1 VRYLLALLSGAF
13 TGVIAI
19 LIHQSVPPFGVIASL
34 LFSYLA
40 IWLIGR
46 TFAARSFK
54 WVAALGWIAVLLRG
68 STFGEGQELLVQGDG
83 VGSTLLL
90 LGTLIVLFA
99 VSTRT

>member
-99 VSTRT
+99 VTART

>member
-1 VRYLLALLSGAF
+1 MRYLLALLSGAV
-13 TGVIAI
+13 TGAIAI
-19 LIHQSVPPFGVIASL
+19 LLHQSVPPFGVIASL

-40 IWLIGR
+40 IWLVGR
-46 TFAARSFK
+46 AFSSRSLK
-54 WVAALGWIAVLLRG
+54 WVAALGWIAIILRG

-99 VSTRT
+99 VSART

>member
-1 VRYLLALLSGAF
+1 MRYLLALLSGAF
-13 TGVIAI
+13 IGVIAI

-34 LFSYLA
+34 IFSYLA

-46 TFAARSFK
+46 TFAARTFK

-99 VSTRT
+99 VAART

>member
-54 WVAALGWIAVLLRG
+54 WVAVLGWIAVLLRG

-99 VSTRT
+99 ATART

>member
-1 VRYLLALLSGAF
+1 MRYLLALLSGAF